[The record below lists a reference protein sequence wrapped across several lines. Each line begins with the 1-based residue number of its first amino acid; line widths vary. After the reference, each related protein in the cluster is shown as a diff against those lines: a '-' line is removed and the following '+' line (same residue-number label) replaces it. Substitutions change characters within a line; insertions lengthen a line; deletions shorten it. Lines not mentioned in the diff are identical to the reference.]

1 MLLRWEIRLSITENF
16 SSSLDQMEVN
26 QSKREDKQKILPDL
40 WACEISHDEMVVL
53 KEDLGL
59 PTFIYNELAKGAG
72 SYYS

>member
-1 MLLRWEIRLSITENF
+1 
-16 SSSLDQMEVN
+16 MEVN